1 VHVCGAD
8 LLEEGDAEAAPE
20 EVAAAPAEPEPT
32 TATTAAQAEAERQR
46 YVHSVLMRS
55 CPHSTPRL
63 APPAAAYVG
72 TPCLTCTSIVSTPPP
87 APPLQTSTINLTA
100 PGLSPPLSHLLT
112 TLCPLPLPRSK
123 LLQSMT
129 EEQLDRYEAYRRSA
143 LPRAKIKKV
152 ARAVGL
158 DPTPEALIALG
169 AIGKLFVGEVV
180 ELARK
185 VANGQ
190 GHSGALLASH
200 VHTAYQL
207 LHQRQKVPQP
217 VGPKRLFKRL

>member
-1 VHVCGAD
+1 
-8 LLEEGDAEAAPE
+8 
-20 EVAAAPAEPEPT
+20 
-32 TATTAAQAEAERQR
+32 
-46 YVHSVLMRS
+46 M
-55 CPHSTPRL
+55 
-63 APPAAAYVG
+63 
-72 TPCLTCTSIVSTPPP
+72 PPP
-87 APPLQTSTINLTA
+87 TYPS
-100 PGLSPPLSHLLT
+100 SPP
-112 TLCPLPLPRSK
+112 CVPLPPSRSK